1 MTGRRVERV
10 QDLIREEISR
20 LLLFKVKDPR
30 LGSVNITGV
39 KMTGDL
45 KRAVVY
51 YTILD
56 ASLDRDQVQE
66 GLMKASG
73 FFRREIGR
81 VIRLKFVPEVSFQF
95 DTSLD
100 YALHI
105 EKLLGEIRESSKRK
119 EDEET

>member
-20 LLLFKVKDPR
+20 LLLYKVKDPR
-30 LGSVNITGV
+30 LSSVNITGI

-45 KRAVVY
+45 KKAVLY
-51 YTILD
+51 YSILD
-56 ASLDRDQVQE
+56 DSLDRGQVQE
-66 GLMKASG
+66 SLVKASG

-81 VIRLKFVPEVSFQF
+81 VIRLKFVPEIGFQF
-95 DTSLD
+95 DKSLD

-105 EKLLGEIRESSKRK
+105 EKLLGEIRASSKGN
-119 EDEET
+119 EDEKV